1 MKKLLLS
8 ILNVCFLNSHW
19 SNNLTIVKLDQ
30 ITLNSLDVK
39 YVAER
44 SNDKMKV
51 VKCNGCDVMF
61 FLSSTGY
68 VREIDV
74 VEN

>member
-19 SNNLTIVKLDQ
+19 SNNLTVVKLDQ
-30 ITLNSLDVK
+30 ITLNSLDVT
-39 YVAER
+39 YLADR
-44 SNDKMKV
+44 SNDKLKV
-51 VKCNGCDVMF
+51 VKCNGCEVMF

-68 VREIDV
+68 VRQIDV
-74 VEN
+74 VES